1 MYAPVFG
8 TAAQGIFLF
17 GAFAVLFSTF
27 YVALAAQSRL
37 AADAINVLGFA
48 KLNDVQKKKVVKG
61 LGVTLPTIAVTIYT
75 LFPAPTWLI
84 LTAGTM
90 EAILL
95 PMLGFSVLYFRYK
108 KSDPRLRAG
117 KMWDIMLWLSFF
129 AFLVIGVHL
138 VYTKLF
144 I

>member
-1 MYAPVFG
+1 M
-8 TAAQGIFLF
+8 
-17 GAFAVLFSTF
+17 
-27 YVALAAQSRL
+27 
-37 AADAINVLGFA
+37 DEA
-48 KLNDVQKKKVVKG
+48 KKKKVVKG
-61 LGVTLPTIAVTIYT
+61 LGVALPTIAVTFYAF
-75 LFPAPTWLI
+75 FPAPIWLI

-90 EAILL
+90 QAILL
-95 PMLGFSVLYFRYK
+95 PMLGFAVLYFRYK

-117 KMWDIMLWLSFF
+117 KVWDAMLWLSFL